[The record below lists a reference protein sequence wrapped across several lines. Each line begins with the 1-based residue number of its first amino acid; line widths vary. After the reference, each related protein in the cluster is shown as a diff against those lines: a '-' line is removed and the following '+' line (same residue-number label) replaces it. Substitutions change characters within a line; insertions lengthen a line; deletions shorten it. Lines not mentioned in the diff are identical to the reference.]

1 MRSGRASASST
12 TASASTNPPSR
23 AESQTPG
30 RAALEQAVEQA
41 QRAVNGFTRLQFSI
55 EEETEDVVVRVVD
68 RETDEVIRQI
78 PSEEMVNFAK
88 RMQDWDGLLFDA
100 QA

>member
-1 MRSGRASASST
+1 M
-12 TASASTNPPSR
+12 
-23 AESQTPG
+23 
-30 RAALEQAVEQA
+30 EQAVEQA